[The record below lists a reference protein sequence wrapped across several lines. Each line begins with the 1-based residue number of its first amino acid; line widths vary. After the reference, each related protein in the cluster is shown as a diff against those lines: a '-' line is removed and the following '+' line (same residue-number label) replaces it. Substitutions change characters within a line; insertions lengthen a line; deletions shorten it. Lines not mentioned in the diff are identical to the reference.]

1 MKSRSDQMKTEYL
14 NDATQVRA
22 SDGSLERLIHLDGD
36 PTEKSL
42 LTLIEERAGRATP
55 ATPTGA
61 GDSSAARS
69 SEQREAEDVPD
80 QRDDDRTMMRLGGN
94 GF

>member
-1 MKSRSDQMKTEYL
+1 MKSRSKQMKIEYL
-14 NDATQVRA
+14 NDETQVRA
-22 SDGSLERLIHLDGD
+22 PDGSLERSTHRDGD

-42 LTLIEERAGRATP
+42 LTLIEERAGRAAS

-61 GDSSAARS
+61 GDSSEACS
-69 SEQREAEDVPD
+69 SEQLKAEDVPD
-80 QRDDDRTMMRLGGN
+80 QSDDDRTMMRLGGN

>member
-1 MKSRSDQMKTEYL
+1 MTTEYM
-14 NDATQVRA
+14 NDVTELRA
-22 SDGSLERLIHLDGD
+22 SDGPLERMVPRDED

-42 LTLIEERAGRATP
+42 LTLIEERAGRAAS

-61 GDSSAARS
+61 GDSNAACS
-69 SEQREAEDVPD
+69 SQQLEAEDGPD

>member
-1 MKSRSDQMKTEYL
+1 MKTEYL
-14 NDATQVRA
+14 NDETQVRA
-22 SDGSLERLIHLDGD
+22 SDGPLERLIHRDGD

-42 LTLIEERAGRATP
+42 LTLIEERAGRAASATP
-55 ATPTGA
+55 ADA
-61 GDSSAARS
+61 GDSSAACS
-69 SEQREAEDVPD
+69 SQPLKAEDGPD